1 MRWMT
6 IALLLATATLAAC
19 QPGDEYYR
27 GEHDRGDRYRGDR
40 YRGEHRRGDIPPG
53 APGGLTGDRQI
64 LSPDI
69 DRACRFYGPPRSE
82 PYENCRQAREQDLQR
97 GRPHR

>member
-1 MRWMT
+1 MRFS
-6 IALLLATATLAAC
+6 ILVAVLAAATLAAC
-19 QPGDEYYR
+19 QTDGEPYR
-27 GEHDRGDRYRGDR
+27 GGH
-40 YRGEHRRGDIPPG
+40 HRRGDIPPG

-82 PYENCRQAREQDLQR
+82 PYENCRLAREQELQR
-97 GRPHR
+97 APPRRH